1 MFNMRLSIG
10 KFSSG
15 FLPVSGGS
23 RMPVLLA
30 RADVRKCY
38 RRILVPVDFSDAARV
53 SARAAIHLWPAAQ
66 VVFLHAF
73 GLPNEEGTAEDEDS
87 GEGECSRS
95 LRAHRR
101 AMQELR
107 RFCDG
112 LAPADRL
119 ISLVAH
125 RGVPAQVIC
134 DYARKMNADLIVIGK
149 MRQSRLSALFCGNA
163 ARRLADRT
171 ACDVLVMP

>member
-1 MFNMRLSIG
+1 
-10 KFSSG
+10 
-15 FLPVSGGS
+15 
-23 RMPVLLA
+23 MPVLLA
-30 RADVRKCY
+30 GADARKCY
-38 RRILVPVDFSDAARV
+38 RRILVPVDFSDAARAA
-53 SARAAIHLWPAAQ
+53 ARTAIHLWPAAQ

-73 GLPNEEGTAEDEDS
+73 DLPNEEGITQDEGS
-87 GEGECSRS
+87 GEGEYGRS

-125 RGVPAQVIC
+125 RGVPVQVIC
-134 DYARKMNADLIVIGK
+134 DYARKMNADLIVIGRI
-149 MRQSRLSALFCGNA
+149 RQSRFSALFHGNA
-163 ARRLADRT
+163 TRRLAGRT